1 MGPNK
6 WPPVKDTI
14 VGHDVKGTFFGISLD
29 FSVGQPLKIKEF
41 KLEATTPYVYDRF
54 IRVCGMFPHYE

>member
-6 WPPVKDTI
+6 WPAVKDTI

-29 FSVGQPLKIKEF
+29 CSAGQPLKIKEF
-41 KLEATTPYVYDRF
+41 KLEATMPYAYDRF
-54 IRVCGMFPHYE
+54 IGVWDMFPHYE